1 MKKTLTVGTAFILT
15 FSTISVADDF
25 SGHRVGLGYAKS
37 DAVFDG
43 QSVDWGKGFKLEYG
57 YDVNRILG
65 VNTSYSRTSD
75 EQDFFDIAS
84 SKVKSNTLKIDA
96 DIGYTFDLDGAR
108 VKPYGAIGL
117 GWNKDQIKEHING
130 QEIFNNTY
138 KDSSLYLGAGVR
150 ASLDMG
156 LYADIRF
163 DFPTYDDVDTDQF
176 SFSVGYKF

>member
-75 EQDFFDIAS
+75 EEDFFDIAS
-84 SKVKSNTLKIDA
+84 SKVKSNTLKIA
-96 DIGYTFDLDGAR
+96 LTLVTPLI
-108 VKPYGAIGL
+108 
-117 GWNKDQIKEHING
+117 W
-130 QEIFNNTY
+130 
-138 KDSSLYLGAGVR
+138 
-150 ASLDMG
+150 MG
-156 LYADIRF
+156 LA
-163 DFPTYDDVDTDQF
+163 
-176 SFSVGYKF
+176 